1 MMLEQNFKK
10 MIDEAM
16 STGQATYQAWQVD
29 FVDNELIIA
38 HNGGNCARFIIQGWQ
53 KGELIYSGICTA
65 TERPILDEI
74 TLYMLGVEN

>member
-1 MMLEQNFKK
+1 MLEQNFKK

-53 KGELIYSGICTA
+53 RRTYL
-65 TERPILDEI
+65 
-74 TLYMLGVEN
+74 